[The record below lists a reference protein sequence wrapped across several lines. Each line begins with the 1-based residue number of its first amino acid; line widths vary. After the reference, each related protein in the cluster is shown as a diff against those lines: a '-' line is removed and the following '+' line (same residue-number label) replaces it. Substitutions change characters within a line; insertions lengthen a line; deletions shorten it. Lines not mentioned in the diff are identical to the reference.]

1 MKIQLINKTLRD
13 YIHLLI
19 VAISIV
25 FILLIFNFYSSYKK
39 NELLYFEKVLKNTYL
54 NKTLDTVVEN
64 LSPRYQVIKY
74 KVNEGDSLEKILNN
88 FEISNQE
95 KRIILKNI
103 LNNKKINKIFE
114 NQIISFQIDKKE
126 PIKVVEINFT
136 ISKTT
141 NIVFKRD
148 FLKDKFAVIQV
159 EKNLRKDFEYKESVI
174 VNSLYSSAIK
184 EEIPPSLIVEF
195 ARSTFKIFDNKIQF
209 HIKKKDG
216 SQIKKGQIIAM
227 IKGDSKNI
235 LICER
240 VALNF
245 LSHISGIASYTNK
258 FVKLAKG
265 KSKIC
270 CTRKTIPNLRVIQK
284 YAVKLGGG
292 TNHRFNLSD
301 EFLIKDNHIANDNI
315 KEIVSLAI
323 KNKRGK
329 KITVEVDN
337 LKQLKK
343 IIGMKFDVV
352 LFDNMNIKNLK
363 KGVKLAKKYYETEA
377 SGNINLKNIKLVAKT
392 GVDRISIGSITHSA
406 PAVDFKLDI

>member
-1 MKIQLINKTLRD
+1 MSKIILSKSFINNSVKLALNEDLYPSGDITSNLIKKSNFK
-13 YIHLLI
+13 IFKI
-19 VAISIV
+19 VANQDGIV
-25 FILLIFNFYSSYKK
+25 GGI
-39 NELLYFEKVLKNTYL
+39 
-54 NKTLDTVVEN
+54 
-64 LSPRYQVIKY
+64 
-74 KVNEGDSLEKILNN
+74 
-88 FEISNQE
+88 
-95 KRIILKNI
+95 
-103 LNNKKINKIFE
+103 
-114 NQIISFQIDKKE
+114 
-126 PIKVVEINFT
+126 
-136 ISKTT
+136 
-141 NIVFKRD
+141 
-148 FLKDKFAVIQV
+148 
-159 EKNLRKDFEYKESVI
+159 
-174 VNSLYSSAIK
+174 
-184 EEIPPSLIVEF
+184 EF

-301 EFLIKDNHIANDNI
+301 EFLIKDNHIASSEL
-315 KEIVSLAI
+315 KFLVQKAI
-323 KNKRGK
+323 KNKKGK

-337 LKQLKK
+337 LKQLKL
-343 IIGMKFDVV
+343 ILGLKFNTI
-352 LFDNMNIKNLK
+352 LFDNMNIKSLK
-363 KGVKLAKKYYETEA
+363 DGVKLAKKYYETEA
-377 SGNINLKNIKLVAKT
+377 SGNVTLRNIKSISKT
-392 GVDRISIGSITHSA
+392 GVDRISVGSITHSA
-406 PAVDFKLDI
+406 PAMDFKLEI